1 MKLRIK
7 TPADLEAARIAAQ
20 RDALRADARAFLAAT
35 DWLIVRRAETGTEV
49 PPDIVQARANARHVL
64 SGGLVKPDG

>member
-7 TPADLEAARIAAQ
+7 TPADLETARIAVQ
-20 RDALRADARAFLAAT
+20 RDAMREDARAFLAAT

-49 PPDIVQARANARHVL
+49 PPNIVQARAKARHVL
-64 SGGLVKPDG
+64 SGGPDKPDG